1 MKISEITTQKNNINT
16 TKIQKKKVI
25 ESTGILVG
33 STAIVPASFLI
44 GDIFSKNKKR
54 YLESIKKEKDIFEK
68 TVQKNTNIGI
78 GLLKKMNKPIND
90 EVIKIVHDSVEI
102 QERFKLEEKLELLKK
117 IRKTHIKEGV
127 KVAAGIGISIGTV
140 ILLIKNIYENRKK
153 APVQIN
159 NDAQVFNKF
168 MTNINPSFSK
178 KKRQISFG
186 GIVDKIANQLS
197 PEELKT
203 YQDFVNGLQPT
214 PIEIETARKI
224 AKFRLKDWP
233 QGIINIADLNQTPA
247 TDREYHRILL
257 SQIIH
262 VPKQPPM
269 YYRNKD
275 KWFNTQK
282 WKDFQT
288 WPEYIKSAALFE
300 RMESIIKRERIKSYA
315 EEKALLENA
324 SKKELSLACLKY
336 EIYEEFLSAFNSDN
350 KKVKIPDA
358 IMIKSKNKDEC
369 TETLKWIVAKSNSN
383 YCYIDDKNEANI
395 TILDQLLTVL
405 EEAEENYKKNGLR
418 TLIWVEN
425 FDKLLSNTPENEEV
439 IGDLKDMLDKISK
452 QYKSTIIFG
461 CNDTKKLD
469 PIALQPHRVKIYN
482 IDKEA
487 PLEEIQKIQNN
498 FILSNIQ
505 KIPNSDGYRYK
516 YIPFEQDFVDLYLGD
531 FSYRPDILWINSQN
545 TFAIKSVIKNFDVIK
560 KIPYFQKIRSIEFP
574 EPDNMK
580 ELDINKLRCTSKV
593 TSNGKTIYE
602 YNLSEKNS

>member
-1 MKISEITTQKNNINT
+1 
-16 TKIQKKKVI
+16 
-25 ESTGILVG
+25 
-33 STAIVPASFLI
+33 
-44 GDIFSKNKKR
+44 
-54 YLESIKKEKDIFEK
+54 
-68 TVQKNTNIGI
+68 
-78 GLLKKMNKPIND
+78 
-90 EVIKIVHDSVEI
+90 
-102 QERFKLEEKLELLKK
+102 
-117 IRKTHIKEGV
+117 
-127 KVAAGIGISIGTV
+127 
-140 ILLIKNIYENRKK
+140 
-153 APVQIN
+153 
-159 NDAQVFNKF
+159 
-168 MTNINPSFSK
+168 
-178 KKRQISFG
+178 
-186 GIVDKIANQLS
+186 
-197 PEELKT
+197 
-203 YQDFVNGLQPT
+203 
-214 PIEIETARKI
+214 
-224 AKFRLKDWP
+224 
-233 QGIINIADLNQTPA
+233 
-247 TDREYHRILL
+247 
-257 SQIIH
+257 
-262 VPKQPPM
+262 M

-425 FDKLLSNTPENEEV
+425 FDKLLSNTPDNEEV